1 MGPELLGNLLVVA
14 AARDEVSKMLVESL
28 RKWRRKERW
37 RSFCAVTP
45 ACAAW
50 SRPASATKLSCSRLS
65 ATDNSA
71 QHTQPVSQ
79 RYLQVIYNQH
89 TANWS
94 NSQHTINLKRLL

>member
-14 AARDEVSKMLVESL
+14 AARDDVSKMLVESL
-28 RKWRRKERW
+28 RKWRRKERC

-65 ATDNSA
+65 ATDNST
-71 QHTQPVSQ
+71 QHTQPVS
-79 RYLQVIYNQH
+79 V
-89 TANWS
+89 T
-94 NSQHTINLKRLL
+94 LKLFVAGTPPIGHLFTSRRLLNK